1 MKTPDTLIGDLKA
14 KIKMSTQEQ
23 RTLSENSPTSI
34 REPNFY
40 LSQVDYNYYRQYAMV
55 CQTKKKYISG
65 YI

>member
-23 RTLSENSPTSI
+23 RTLSENSPTPI

-40 LSQVDYNYYRQYAMV
+40 LSQVDY
-55 CQTKKKYISG
+55 KLL
-65 YI
+65 